1 MALDKKGVA
10 FVLEEKELKTDF
22 KPRFK
27 KLVTDTEIQKSME
40 KALKALA
47 KPEAAQLI
55 VNEMIKLL

>member
-1 MALDKKGVA
+1 
-10 FVLEEKELKTDF
+10 
-22 KPRFK
+22 
-27 KLVTDTEIQKSME
+27 VTDTEIQKSMA